1 MIKTKGNFFKI
12 PPSLLVWDFARNPPA
27 TRPAGCTMHKE
38 IKMNNKKIASVIAV
52 LLAVLMVVSL
62 VFSVIPMAAY
72 ADELEDLQAQKNSLS
87 SQVKECQERLE
98 LLKEQQAN
106 VLEQKA
112 ALDEQNKLAN
122 EQLALVAEEIEEY
135 TRLIEEKAEEVEE
148 AKNREE
154 KQLARYQA
162 RVRAMEESG
171 GFNILSLIV
180 NSENFSE
187 LLTAMDDMG
196 EIMES
201 DRALQESY
209 IAAREETEAIKA
221 DYEAER
227 AEYEAAQEELEEE
240 RAEIGRQIQANTEE
254 LETLQEEIEK
264 AIQEYE
270 AAEAAEAA
278 AAATIAN
285 MIAEYQRQKQ
295 EQANNAANLADQMN
309 QANQD
314 AINNGEEP
322 PYSEEEIQDA
332 INNSGS
338 NLGGGSVSGSLTWPV
353 PCSTRVTSRFGT
365 RTDPFTGKTA
375 THNGIDIDGFNNDGN
390 IIVAAAD
397 GTVITASY
405 DSAYGNYVVID
416 HGDMTTLYAH
426 MSGMAVSA
434 GDYVSGGQT
443 IGYLGDTG
451 RATGTHCHFEVFV
464 GGSRV
469 DPASYYSGLS
479 YYNC

>member
-1 MIKTKGNFFKI
+1 
-12 PPSLLVWDFARNPPA
+12 
-27 TRPAGCTMHKE
+27 
-38 IKMNNKKIASVIAV
+38 MNNKKIASAIAV
-52 LLAVLMVVSL
+52 LLALLMVLSL
-62 VFSVIPMAAY
+62 VFSVIPVSAY
-72 ADELEDLQAQKNSLS
+72 ADELDDLQAQKNDLS
-87 SQVKECQERLE
+87 NQVKECQERLT
-98 LLKEQQAN
+98 LLKERQSN

-122 EQLALVAEEIEEY
+122 EQLELVAKEIDAY
-135 TRLIEEKAEEVEE
+135 TKLIEEKAEEVE
-148 AKNREE
+148 AARTKEE
-154 KQLARYQA
+154 RQLALYQA

-171 GFNILSLIV
+171 GFNILAVIV
-180 NSENFSE
+180 NSQNFSQ
-187 LLTAMDDMG
+187 LLTAIDDMS
-196 EIMES
+196 EIMAS
-201 DRALQESY
+201 DRELQEEY
-209 IAAREETEAIKA
+209 VAAREETAAIK
-221 DYEAER
+221 
-227 AEYEAAQEELEEE
+227 AEYEAEKAEYEEAQTQLEEE

-254 LETLQEEIEK
+254 LESLQDEIDK

-285 MIAEYQRQKQ
+285 MIAEYQRKKA
-295 EQANNAANLADQMN
+295 EEAAANQSAIIDQMN
-309 QANQD
+309 QANQE
-314 AINNGEEP
+314 AIANGQEP
-322 PYSEEEIQDA
+322 PYTEEDIQNA
-332 INNSGS
+332 TNSGS
-338 NLGGGSVSGSLTWPV
+338 STGGASSTGGLTWPV

-365 RTDPFTGKTA
+365 RSDPFTGQTA

-405 DSAYGNYVVID
+405 DGAYGNYVVID
-416 HGDMTTLYAH
+416 HGDITTLYAH

-434 GDYVSGGQT
+434 GDYVSAGQT
-443 IGYLGDTG
+443 IGYLGATG

-469 DPASYYSGLS
+469 DPASYFSGLT

>member
-1 MIKTKGNFFKI
+1 
-12 PPSLLVWDFARNPPA
+12 
-27 TRPAGCTMHKE
+27 
-38 IKMNNKKIASVIAV
+38 MNNKKIASSIAV
-52 LLAVLMVVSL
+52 LLALLMVLSL
-62 VFSVIPMAAY
+62 VFSVIPVSAY
-72 ADELEDLQAQKNSLS
+72 ADELDDLQAQKNDLS
-87 SQVKECQERLE
+87 NQVKECQERLT
-98 LLKEQQAN
+98 LLKERQSN

-122 EQLALVAEEIEEY
+122 EQLELVAKEIDAY
-135 TRLIEEKAEEVEE
+135 TKLIEEKAEEVE
-148 AKNREE
+148 AARTKEE
-154 KQLARYQA
+154 RQLALYQA

-171 GFNILSLIV
+171 GFNILAVIV
-180 NSENFSE
+180 NSQNFSQ
-187 LLTAMDDMG
+187 LLTAIDDMS
-196 EIMES
+196 EIMAS
-201 DRALQESY
+201 DRELQEEY
-209 IAAREETEAIKA
+209 VAAREETEAIKA
-221 DYEAER
+221 EYEAEK
-227 AEYEAAQEELEEE
+227 AEYEEAQTQLEEE

-254 LETLQEEIEK
+254 LESLQDEIDK

-285 MIAEYQRQKQ
+285 MIAEYQRKKA
-295 EQANNAANLADQMN
+295 EEAAANQSAIIDQMN
-309 QANQD
+309 QANEE
-314 AINNGEEP
+314 AIANGQEP
-322 PYSEEEIQDA
+322 PYTEEDIQNA
-332 INNSGS
+332 TNSGS
-338 NLGGGSVSGSLTWPV
+338 STGGASSTGGLTWPV

-365 RTDPFTGKTA
+365 RSDPFTGQTA

-405 DSAYGNYVVID
+405 DGAYGNYVVID
-416 HGDMTTLYAH
+416 HGDITTLYAH

-434 GDYVSGGQT
+434 GDYVTAGQT

-469 DPASYYSGLS
+469 DPASYFSGLT

>member
-1 MIKTKGNFFKI
+1 
-12 PPSLLVWDFARNPPA
+12 
-27 TRPAGCTMHKE
+27 
-38 IKMNNKKIASVIAV
+38 MNNKKIASAIAV
-52 LLAVLMVVSL
+52 LLALLMVLSL
-62 VFSVIPMAAY
+62 VFSVIPVSAY
-72 ADELEDLQAQKNSLS
+72 ADELDDLQAQKNDLS
-87 SQVKECQERLE
+87 NQVKECQERLT
-98 LLKEQQAN
+98 LLKERQSN

-122 EQLALVAEEIEEY
+122 EQLELVAKEIDAY
-135 TRLIEEKAEEVEE
+135 TKLIEEKAEEVE
-148 AKNREE
+148 AARTKEE
-154 KQLARYQA
+154 RQLALYQA

-171 GFNILSLIV
+171 GFNILAVIV
-180 NSENFSE
+180 NSQNFSQ
-187 LLTAMDDMG
+187 LLTAIDDMS
-196 EIMES
+196 EIMAS
-201 DRALQESY
+201 DRELQEEY
-209 IAAREETEAIKA
+209 VAAREETEAIKA
-221 DYEAER
+221 EYEAEK
-227 AEYEAAQEELEEE
+227 AEYEEAQTQLEEE

-254 LETLQEEIEK
+254 LESLQDEIDK

-285 MIAEYQRQKQ
+285 MIAEYQRKKA
-295 EQANNAANLADQMN
+295 EEAAANQSAIVDQMN
-309 QANQD
+309 QANQE
-314 AINNGEEP
+314 AIANGQEP
-322 PYSEEEIQDA
+322 PYTEEDIQNA
-332 INNSGS
+332 TNSGS
-338 NLGGGSVSGSLTWPV
+338 STGGASSTGGLTWPV

-365 RTDPFTGKTA
+365 RTDPFTGQTA

-405 DSAYGNYVVID
+405 DGAYGNYVVID
-416 HGDMTTLYAH
+416 HGDITTLYAH

-434 GDYVSGGQT
+434 GDYVSAGQT
-443 IGYLGDTG
+443 IGYLGATG

-469 DPASYYSGLS
+469 DPASYFSGLT

>member
-1 MIKTKGNFFKI
+1 
-12 PPSLLVWDFARNPPA
+12 
-27 TRPAGCTMHKE
+27 
-38 IKMNNKKIASVIAV
+38 MNNKKIASAIAV
-52 LLAVLMVVSL
+52 LLALLMVLSL
-62 VFSVIPMAAY
+62 VFSVIPVSAY
-72 ADELEDLQAQKNSLS
+72 ADELDDLQAQKNDLS
-87 SQVKECQERLE
+87 NQVKECQERLT
-98 LLKEQQAN
+98 LLKERQSN

-122 EQLALVAEEIEEY
+122 EQLELVAKEIDAY
-135 TRLIEEKAEEVEE
+135 TKLIEEKAEEVE
-148 AKNREE
+148 AARTKEE
-154 KQLARYQA
+154 RQLALYQA

-171 GFNILSLIV
+171 GFNILAVIV
-180 NSENFSE
+180 NSQNFSQ
-187 LLTAMDDMG
+187 LLTAIDDMS
-196 EIMES
+196 EIMAS
-201 DRALQESY
+201 DRELQEEY
-209 IAAREETEAIKA
+209 VAAREETEAIKA
-221 DYEAER
+221 EYEAEK
-227 AEYEAAQEELEEE
+227 AEYEEAQTQLEEE

-254 LETLQEEIEK
+254 LESLQDEIDK
-264 AIQEYE
+264 AIREYE

-285 MIAEYQRQKQ
+285 MIAEYQRKKA
-295 EQANNAANLADQMN
+295 EEAAANQSAIVDQMN
-309 QANQD
+309 QANQE
-314 AINNGEEP
+314 AIANGQEP
-322 PYSEEEIQDA
+322 PYTEEDIQNA
-332 INNSGS
+332 TNSGS
-338 NLGGGSVSGSLTWPV
+338 STGGASSTGGLTWPV

-365 RTDPFTGKTA
+365 RSDPFTGQTA

-405 DSAYGNYVVID
+405 DGAYGNYVVID
-416 HGDMTTLYAH
+416 HGDITTLYAH

-434 GDYVSGGQT
+434 GDYVTAGQT

-469 DPASYYSGLS
+469 DPASYFSGLT

>member
-1 MIKTKGNFFKI
+1 
-12 PPSLLVWDFARNPPA
+12 
-27 TRPAGCTMHKE
+27 
-38 IKMNNKKIASVIAV
+38 MNNKKIASAIAV
-52 LLAVLMVVSL
+52 LLALLMVLSL
-62 VFSVIPMAAY
+62 VFSVIPVSAY
-72 ADELEDLQAQKNSLS
+72 ADELDDLQAQKNDLS
-87 SQVKECQERLE
+87 NQVKECQERLT
-98 LLKEQQAN
+98 LLKERQSN

-122 EQLALVAEEIEEY
+122 EQLELVAKEIDAY
-135 TRLIEEKAEEVEE
+135 TKLIEEKAEEVE
-148 AKNREE
+148 AARTKEE
-154 KQLARYQA
+154 RQLALYQA

-171 GFNILSLIV
+171 GFNILAVIV
-180 NSENFSE
+180 NSQNFSQ
-187 LLTAMDDMG
+187 LLTAIDDMS
-196 EIMES
+196 EIMAS
-201 DRALQESY
+201 DRELQEGY
-209 IAAREETEAIKA
+209 VAAREETEAIKA
-221 DYEAER
+221 EYEAEK
-227 AEYEAAQEELEEE
+227 AEYEEAQTQLEEE

-254 LETLQEEIEK
+254 LESLQDEIDK

-285 MIAEYQRQKQ
+285 MIAEYQRKKA
-295 EQANNAANLADQMN
+295 EEAAANQSAIVDQMN
-309 QANQD
+309 QANQE
-314 AINNGEEP
+314 AIANGQEP
-322 PYSEEEIQDA
+322 PYTEEDIQNA
-332 INNSGS
+332 TNSGS
-338 NLGGGSVSGSLTWPV
+338 STGGASSTGGLTWPV

-365 RTDPFTGKTA
+365 RSDPFTGQTA

-405 DSAYGNYVVID
+405 DGAYGNYVVID
-416 HGDMTTLYAH
+416 HGDITTLYAH

-434 GDYVSGGQT
+434 GDYVSAGQT
-443 IGYLGDTG
+443 IGYLGATG

-469 DPASYYSGLS
+469 DPASYFSGLT

>member
-1 MIKTKGNFFKI
+1 
-12 PPSLLVWDFARNPPA
+12 
-27 TRPAGCTMHKE
+27 
-38 IKMNNKKIASVIAV
+38 MNNKKIASAIAV
-52 LLAVLMVVSL
+52 LLALLMVLSL
-62 VFSVIPMAAY
+62 VFSVIPVSAY
-72 ADELEDLQAQKNSLS
+72 ADELDDLQAQKNDLS
-87 SQVKECQERLE
+87 SQVKECQERLT
-98 LLKEQQAN
+98 LLKERQSN

-122 EQLALVAEEIEEY
+122 EQLELVAKEIDAY
-135 TRLIEEKAEEVEE
+135 TKLIEEKAEEVE
-148 AKNREE
+148 AARTKEE
-154 KQLARYQA
+154 RQLALYQA

-171 GFNILSLIV
+171 GFNILAVIV
-180 NSENFSE
+180 NSQNFSQ
-187 LLTAMDDMG
+187 LLTAIDDMS
-196 EIMES
+196 EIMAS
-201 DRALQESY
+201 DRELQEEY
-209 IAAREETEAIKA
+209 VAAREETEAIKA
-221 DYEAER
+221 EYEAEK
-227 AEYEAAQEELEEE
+227 AEYEEAQTQLEEE

-254 LETLQEEIEK
+254 LESLQDEIDK

-285 MIAEYQRQKQ
+285 MIAEYQRKKA
-295 EQANNAANLADQMN
+295 EEAAANQSAIVDQMN
-309 QANQD
+309 QANQE
-314 AINNGEEP
+314 AIANGEEP
-322 PYSEEEIQDA
+322 PYTEEEIQNA
-332 INNSGS
+332 TNSSGS
-338 NLGGGSVSGSLTWPV
+338 QLGGGSASSTGGLTWPV

-405 DSAYGNYVVID
+405 DGAYGNYVVID
-416 HGDMTTLYAH
+416 HGDITTLYAH

-434 GDYVSGGQT
+434 GDYVTAGQT
-443 IGYLGDTG
+443 IGYLGATG

-469 DPASYYSGLS
+469 DPASYFSGLT

>member
-1 MIKTKGNFFKI
+1 
-12 PPSLLVWDFARNPPA
+12 
-27 TRPAGCTMHKE
+27 
-38 IKMNNKKIASVIAV
+38 MNNKKIASVIAV
-52 LLAVLMVVSL
+52 LLALLMALSL
-62 VFSVIPMAAY
+62 VFSVIPVSAY
-72 ADELEDLQAQKNSLS
+72 ADELDDLQAQKNDLS
-87 SQVKECQERLE
+87 NQVKECQERLT

-112 ALDEQNKLAN
+112 ALDEQNRLAN
-122 EQLALVAEEIEEY
+122 EQLELVAEEIDAY
-135 TRLIEEKAEEVEE
+135 TKLIEEKAEEVE
-148 AKNREE
+148 AARTKEE
-154 KQLARYQA
+154 RQLALYQA

-171 GFNILSLIV
+171 GFNILSVIV
-180 NSENFSE
+180 NSENFSQM
-187 LLTAMDDMG
+187 LTAIDDMS
-196 EIMES
+196 EIMAS
-201 DRALQESY
+201 DRELQEQY
-209 IAAREETEAIKA
+209 VEAREETEAIKA
-221 DYEAER
+221 EYEAEK
-227 AEYEAAQEELEEE
+227 AEYEAAQDKLEEE
-240 RAEIGRQIQANTEE
+240 RAEIGRQIQANTKE
-254 LETLQEEIEK
+254 LEDLQGEIEK

-285 MIAEYQRQKQ
+285 MIAEYQRKKA
-295 EQANNAANLADQMN
+295 EEAAANQSAILDQMN
-309 QANQD
+309 QANQE
-314 AINNGEEP
+314 AIANGEEP
-322 PYSEEEIQDA
+322 PYSEEDIQNA
-332 INNSGS
+332 TNSGS
-338 NLGGGSVSGSLTWPV
+338 QSGGATSTGGLTWPV

-365 RTDPFTGKTA
+365 RSDPFTGQTA

-390 IIVAAAD
+390 IIVSAAD

-434 GDYVSGGQT
+434 GDYVSAGQT
-443 IGYLGDTG
+443 IGYLGATG

-469 DPASYYSGLS
+469 DPASYFSGLT

>member
-1 MIKTKGNFFKI
+1 
-12 PPSLLVWDFARNPPA
+12 
-27 TRPAGCTMHKE
+27 
-38 IKMNNKKIASVIAV
+38 MNNKKIASSIAV
-52 LLAVLMVVSL
+52 LLALLMVLSL
-62 VFSVIPMAAY
+62 VFSVIPVSAY
-72 ADELEDLQAQKNSLS
+72 ADELDDLQAQKNDLS
-87 SQVKECQERLE
+87 NQVKECQERLT
-98 LLKEQQAN
+98 LLKERQSN

-122 EQLALVAEEIEEY
+122 EQLELVAKEIDAY
-135 TRLIEEKAEEVEE
+135 TKLIEEKAEEVE
-148 AKNREE
+148 AARTKEE
-154 KQLARYQA
+154 RQLALYQA

-171 GFNILSLIV
+171 GFNILAVIV
-180 NSENFSE
+180 NSQNFSQ
-187 LLTAMDDMG
+187 LLTAIDDMS
-196 EIMES
+196 EIMAS
-201 DRALQESY
+201 DRELQEEY
-209 IAAREETEAIKA
+209 VAAREETEAIKA
-221 DYEAER
+221 EYEAEK
-227 AEYEAAQEELEEE
+227 AEYEEAQTQLEEE

-254 LETLQEEIEK
+254 LESLQDEIDK

-285 MIAEYQRQKQ
+285 MIAEYQRKKA
-295 EQANNAANLADQMN
+295 EEAAANQSAIIDQMN
-309 QANQD
+309 QANQE
-314 AINNGEEP
+314 AIANGQEP
-322 PYSEEEIQDA
+322 PYTEEDIQNA
-332 INNSGS
+332 TNSGS
-338 NLGGGSVSGSLTWPV
+338 STGGASSTGGLTWPV

-365 RTDPFTGKTA
+365 RSDPFTGQTA

-405 DSAYGNYVVID
+405 DGAYGNYVVID
-416 HGDMTTLYAH
+416 HGDITTLYAH

-434 GDYVSGGQT
+434 GDYVSAGQT
-443 IGYLGDTG
+443 IGYLGATG

-469 DPASYYSGLS
+469 DPASYFSGLT

>member
-1 MIKTKGNFFKI
+1 
-12 PPSLLVWDFARNPPA
+12 
-27 TRPAGCTMHKE
+27 
-38 IKMNNKKIASVIAV
+38 MNNKKIASAIAV
-52 LLAVLMVVSL
+52 LLALLMVLSL
-62 VFSVIPMAAY
+62 VFSVIPVSAY
-72 ADELEDLQAQKNSLS
+72 ADELDDLQAQKNDLS
-87 SQVKECQERLE
+87 NQVKECQERLT
-98 LLKEQQAN
+98 LLKERQSN

-122 EQLALVAEEIEEY
+122 EQLELVAKEIDAY
-135 TRLIEEKAEEVEE
+135 TKLIEEKAEEVE
-148 AKNREE
+148 AARTKEE
-154 KQLARYQA
+154 RQLALYQA

-171 GFNILSLIV
+171 GFNILAVIV
-180 NSENFSE
+180 NSQNFSQ
-187 LLTAMDDMG
+187 LLTAIDDMS
-196 EIMES
+196 EIMAS
-201 DRALQESY
+201 DRELQEEY
-209 IAAREETEAIKA
+209 VAAREETEAIKA
-221 DYEAER
+221 EYEAEK
-227 AEYEAAQEELEEE
+227 AEYEEAQTQLEEE

-254 LETLQEEIEK
+254 LESLQDEIDK

-285 MIAEYQRQKQ
+285 MIAEYQRKKA
-295 EQANNAANLADQMN
+295 EEAAANQSAIIDQMN
-309 QANQD
+309 QANEE
-314 AINNGEEP
+314 AIANGQEP
-322 PYSEEEIQDA
+322 PYTEEDIQNA
-332 INNSGS
+332 TNSGS
-338 NLGGGSVSGSLTWPV
+338 STGGASSTGGLTWPV

-365 RTDPFTGKTA
+365 RSDPFTGQTA

-405 DSAYGNYVVID
+405 DGAYGNYVVID
-416 HGDMTTLYAH
+416 HGDITTLYAH

-434 GDYVSGGQT
+434 GDYVTAGQT

-469 DPASYYSGLS
+469 DPASYFSGLT

>member
-1 MIKTKGNFFKI
+1 
-12 PPSLLVWDFARNPPA
+12 
-27 TRPAGCTMHKE
+27 
-38 IKMNNKKIASVIAV
+38 MNNKKIASAIAV
-52 LLAVLMVVSL
+52 LLAALMVLSL
-62 VFSVIPMAAY
+62 VFSVIQVPAY
-72 ADELEDLQAQKNSLS
+72 ADELDELQSQKNSLS
-87 SQVKECQERLE
+87 NQVKECQERLT

-122 EQLALVAEEIEEY
+122 EQLELVAEEIDAY
-135 TRLIEEKAEEVEE
+135 TKLIEEKAEEVE
-148 AKNREE
+148 AARTKEE
-154 KQLARYQA
+154 RQLALYQA

-171 GFNILSLIV
+171 GFNILSVIV
-180 NSENFSE
+180 NSQNFSQ
-187 LLTAMDDMG
+187 LLTAIDDMS
-196 EIMES
+196 EIMAS
-201 DRALQESY
+201 DRELQQQYVE
-209 IAAREETEAIKA
+209 AREETEEIK
-221 DYEAER
+221 
-227 AEYEAAQEELEEE
+227 AEYEAEKAEYEEAQAKLEEE
-240 RAEIGRQIQANTEE
+240 RAEIGRQIQANTKE
-254 LETLQEEIEK
+254 LEDLQEEIEK

-285 MIAEYQRQKQ
+285 MIAEYQRKKA
-295 EQANNAANLADQMN
+295 EEAAANQSAIVDQMN
-309 QANQD
+309 QANQE
-314 AINNGEEP
+314 AIANGEEP
-322 PYSEEEIQDA
+322 PYTEEEIQNA
-332 INNSGS
+332 TNSGS
-338 NLGGGSVSGSLTWPV
+338 QLGGGTASSTGGLTWPV

-365 RTDPFTGKTA
+365 RSDPFTGQTA

-405 DSAYGNYVVID
+405 DGAYGNYVVID
-416 HGDMTTLYAH
+416 HGDITTLYAH

-434 GDYVSGGQT
+434 GDYVTAGQT

-469 DPASYYSGLS
+469 DPASYFSGLT

>member
-1 MIKTKGNFFKI
+1 
-12 PPSLLVWDFARNPPA
+12 
-27 TRPAGCTMHKE
+27 
-38 IKMNNKKIASVIAV
+38 MNNKKIASAIAV
-52 LLAVLMVVSL
+52 LLALLMVLSL
-62 VFSVIPMAAY
+62 VFSVIPVSAY
-72 ADELEDLQAQKNSLS
+72 ADELDDLQAQKNDLS
-87 SQVKECQERLE
+87 SQVKECQERLT
-98 LLKEQQAN
+98 LLKERQSN

-122 EQLALVAEEIEEY
+122 EQLELVAKEIDAY
-135 TRLIEEKAEEVEE
+135 TKLIEEKAEEVE
-148 AKNREE
+148 AARTKEE
-154 KQLARYQA
+154 RQLALYQA

-171 GFNILSLIV
+171 GFNILAVIV
-180 NSENFSE
+180 NSQNFSQ
-187 LLTAMDDMG
+187 LLTAIDDMS
-196 EIMES
+196 EIMAS
-201 DRALQESY
+201 DRELQEEY
-209 IAAREETEAIKA
+209 VAAREETEAIKA
-221 DYEAER
+221 EYEAEK
-227 AEYEAAQEELEEE
+227 AEYEEAQTQLEEE

-254 LETLQEEIEK
+254 LESLQDEIDK

-285 MIAEYQRQKQ
+285 MIAEYQRKKA
-295 EQANNAANLADQMN
+295 EEAAANQSAIVDQMN
-309 QANQD
+309 QANQE
-314 AINNGEEP
+314 AIANGEEP
-322 PYSEEEIQDA
+322 PYTEEEIQNA
-332 INNSGS
+332 TNSSGS
-338 NLGGGSVSGSLTWPV
+338 QLGGGSASSTGGLTWPV

-365 RTDPFTGKTA
+365 RTDPFTGQTA

-405 DSAYGNYVVID
+405 DGAYGNYVVID
-416 HGDMTTLYAH
+416 HGDITTLYAH

-434 GDYVSGGQT
+434 GDYVSAGQT
-443 IGYLGDTG
+443 IGYLGATG

-469 DPASYYSGLS
+469 DPASYFSGLT

>member
-1 MIKTKGNFFKI
+1 
-12 PPSLLVWDFARNPPA
+12 
-27 TRPAGCTMHKE
+27 
-38 IKMNNKKIASVIAV
+38 MNNKKIASVIAV
-52 LLAVLMVVSL
+52 LLALLMALSL
-62 VFSVIPMAAY
+62 VFSVIPVSAY
-72 ADELEDLQAQKNSLS
+72 ADDLDDLQAQKNDLS
-87 SQVKECQERLE
+87 NQVKECQERLT

-112 ALDEQNKLAN
+112 ALDEQNRLAN
-122 EQLALVAEEIEEY
+122 EQLELVAEEIDAY
-135 TRLIEEKAEEVEE
+135 TKLIEEKAEEVE
-148 AKNREE
+148 AARTKEE
-154 KQLARYQA
+154 RQLALYQA

-171 GFNILSLIV
+171 GFNILSVIV
-180 NSENFSE
+180 NSQNFSQ
-187 LLTAMDDMG
+187 LLTAIDDMS
-196 EIMES
+196 EIMAS
-201 DRALQESY
+201 DRELQEQY
-209 IAAREETEAIKA
+209 VEAREETEAIKA
-221 DYEAER
+221 EYEAEK
-227 AEYEAAQEELEEE
+227 AEYEAAQDKLEEE
-240 RAEIGRQIQANTEE
+240 RAEIGRQIQANTKE
-254 LETLQEEIEK
+254 LEDLQGEIEK

-285 MIAEYQRQKQ
+285 MIAEYQRKKA
-295 EQANNAANLADQMN
+295 EEAAANQSAILDQMN
-309 QANQD
+309 QANQE
-314 AINNGEEP
+314 AIANGQEP
-322 PYSEEEIQDA
+322 PYTEEEIQNA
-332 INNSGS
+332 TNSGS
-338 NLGGGSVSGSLTWPV
+338 QLGGGTASSTGGLTWPV

-365 RTDPFTGKTA
+365 RSDPFTGQTA

-390 IIVAAAD
+390 IIVSAAD

-434 GDYVSGGQT
+434 GDYVSAGQT
-443 IGYLGDTG
+443 IGYLGATG

-469 DPASYYSGLS
+469 DPASYFSGLT

>member
-1 MIKTKGNFFKI
+1 
-12 PPSLLVWDFARNPPA
+12 
-27 TRPAGCTMHKE
+27 
-38 IKMNNKKIASVIAV
+38 MNNKKIASAIAV
-52 LLAVLMVVSL
+52 LLAALMVLSL
-62 VFSVIPMAAY
+62 VFSVIQVPAY
-72 ADELEDLQAQKNSLS
+72 ADELDELQSQKNSLS
-87 SQVKECQERLE
+87 NQVKECQERLT

-122 EQLALVAEEIEEY
+122 EQLELVAEEIDAY
-135 TRLIEEKAEEVEE
+135 TKLIEEKAEEVE
-148 AKNREE
+148 AARTKEE
-154 KQLARYQA
+154 RQLALYQA

-171 GFNILSLIV
+171 GFNILSVIV
-180 NSENFSE
+180 NSQNFSQ
-187 LLTAMDDMG
+187 LLTAIDDMS
-196 EIMES
+196 EIMAS
-201 DRALQESY
+201 DRELQQQYVE
-209 IAAREETEAIKA
+209 AREETEEIK
-221 DYEAER
+221 
-227 AEYEAAQEELEEE
+227 AEYEAEKAEYEEAQAKLEEE
-240 RAEIGRQIQANTEE
+240 RAEIGRQIQANTKE
-254 LETLQEEIEK
+254 LEDLQEEIEK

-285 MIAEYQRQKQ
+285 MIAEYQRKKA
-295 EQANNAANLADQMN
+295 EETAANQSAIVDQMN
-309 QANQD
+309 QANQE
-314 AINNGEEP
+314 AIANGEEP
-322 PYSEEEIQDA
+322 PYTEEEIQNA
-332 INNSGS
+332 TNSGS
-338 NLGGGSVSGSLTWPV
+338 QLGGGTASSTGGLTWPV

-365 RTDPFTGKTA
+365 RSDPFTGQTA

-405 DSAYGNYVVID
+405 DGAYGNYVVID
-416 HGDMTTLYAH
+416 HGDITTLYAH

-434 GDYVSGGQT
+434 GDYVTAGQT
-443 IGYLGDTG
+443 IGYLGATG

-469 DPASYYSGLS
+469 DPASYFSGLT

>member
-1 MIKTKGNFFKI
+1 
-12 PPSLLVWDFARNPPA
+12 
-27 TRPAGCTMHKE
+27 
-38 IKMNNKKIASVIAV
+38 MNNKKIASAIAV
-52 LLAVLMVVSL
+52 LLAALMVLSL
-62 VFSVIPMAAY
+62 VFSVIQVPAY
-72 ADELEDLQAQKNSLS
+72 ADELDELQSQKNSLS
-87 SQVKECQERLE
+87 NQVKECQERLT

-122 EQLALVAEEIEEY
+122 EQLELVAEEIDAY
-135 TRLIEEKAEEVEE
+135 TKLIEEKAEEVE
-148 AKNREE
+148 AARTKEE
-154 KQLARYQA
+154 RQLALYQA

-171 GFNILSLIV
+171 GFNILSVIV
-180 NSENFSE
+180 NSQNFSQ
-187 LLTAMDDMG
+187 LLTAIDDMS
-196 EIMES
+196 EIMAS
-201 DRALQESY
+201 DRELQQQYVE
-209 IAAREETEAIKA
+209 AREETEEIK
-221 DYEAER
+221 
-227 AEYEAAQEELEEE
+227 AEYEAEKAEYEEAQAKLEEE
-240 RAEIGRQIQANTEE
+240 RAEIGRQIQANTKE
-254 LETLQEEIEK
+254 LEDLQEEIEK

-285 MIAEYQRQKQ
+285 MIAEYQRKKA
-295 EQANNAANLADQMN
+295 EEAAANQSAIVDQMN
-309 QANQD
+309 QANQE
-314 AINNGEEP
+314 AIANGEEP
-322 PYSEEEIQDA
+322 PYTEEEIQNA
-332 INNSGS
+332 TNSGS
-338 NLGGGSVSGSLTWPV
+338 QLGGGTASSTGGLTWPV

-365 RTDPFTGKTA
+365 RSDPFTGQTA

-405 DSAYGNYVVID
+405 DGAYGNYVVID
-416 HGDMTTLYAH
+416 HGDITTLYAH

-434 GDYVSGGQT
+434 GDYVTAGQT
-443 IGYLGDTG
+443 IGYLGATG

-469 DPASYYSGLS
+469 DPASYFSGLT

>member
-1 MIKTKGNFFKI
+1 
-12 PPSLLVWDFARNPPA
+12 
-27 TRPAGCTMHKE
+27 
-38 IKMNNKKIASVIAV
+38 MNNKKIASAIAV
-52 LLAVLMVVSL
+52 LLAALMVISL
-62 VFSVIPMAAY
+62 VFSVIQVPAY
-72 ADELEDLQAQKNSLS
+72 ADELDELQSQKNSLS
-87 SQVKECQERLE
+87 NQVKECQERLT

-122 EQLALVAEEIEEY
+122 EQLELVAEEIDTY
-135 TRLIEEKAEEVEE
+135 TKLIEEKAEEVE
-148 AKNREE
+148 AARTKEE
-154 KQLARYQA
+154 RQLALYQA

-171 GFNILSLIV
+171 GFNILSVIV
-180 NSENFSE
+180 NSQNFSQ
-187 LLTAMDDMG
+187 LLTAIDDMS
-196 EIMES
+196 EIMAS
-201 DRALQESY
+201 DRELQQQYVE
-209 IAAREETEAIKA
+209 AREETEEIK
-221 DYEAER
+221 
-227 AEYEAAQEELEEE
+227 AEYEAEKAEYEEAQAKLEEE
-240 RAEIGRQIQANTEE
+240 RAEIGRQIQANTKE
-254 LETLQEEIEK
+254 LEDLQEEIEK

-285 MIAEYQRQKQ
+285 MIAEYQRKKA
-295 EQANNAANLADQMN
+295 EEAAANQSAIVDQMN
-309 QANQD
+309 QANQE
-314 AINNGEEP
+314 AIANGEEP
-322 PYSEEEIQDA
+322 PYTEEEIQNA
-332 INNSGS
+332 TNSGS
-338 NLGGGSVSGSLTWPV
+338 QLGGGTASSTGGLTWPV

-365 RTDPFTGKTA
+365 RSDPFTGKTA

-405 DSAYGNYVVID
+405 DGAYGNYVVID
-416 HGDMTTLYAH
+416 HGDITTLYAH

-434 GDYVSGGQT
+434 GDYVTAGQT
-443 IGYLGDTG
+443 IGYLGATG

-469 DPASYYSGLS
+469 DPASYFSGLT

>member
-1 MIKTKGNFFKI
+1 
-12 PPSLLVWDFARNPPA
+12 
-27 TRPAGCTMHKE
+27 
-38 IKMNNKKIASVIAV
+38 MNNKKIASTIAV
-52 LLAVLMVVSL
+52 LLALLMVLSL
-62 VFSVIPMAAY
+62 VFSVIPVSAY
-72 ADELEDLQAQKNSLS
+72 ADELDDLQAQKNDLS
-87 SQVKECQERLE
+87 NQVKECQERLT
-98 LLKEQQAN
+98 LLKERQSN

-122 EQLALVAEEIEEY
+122 EQLELVAKEIDAY
-135 TRLIEEKAEEVEE
+135 TKLIEEKAEEVE
-148 AKNREE
+148 AARTKEE
-154 KQLARYQA
+154 RQLALYQA

-171 GFNILSLIV
+171 GFNILAVIV
-180 NSENFSE
+180 NSQNFSQ
-187 LLTAMDDMG
+187 LLTAIDDMS
-196 EIMES
+196 EIMAS
-201 DRALQESY
+201 DRELQEEY
-209 IAAREETEAIKA
+209 VAAREETEAIKA
-221 DYEAER
+221 EYEAEK
-227 AEYEAAQEELEEE
+227 AEYEEAQTQLEEE

-254 LETLQEEIEK
+254 LESLQDEIDK

-285 MIAEYQRQKQ
+285 MIAEYQRKKA
-295 EQANNAANLADQMN
+295 EEAAANQSAIIDQMN
-309 QANQD
+309 QANEE
-314 AINNGEEP
+314 AIANGQEP
-322 PYSEEEIQDA
+322 PYTEEDIQNA
-332 INNSGS
+332 TNSGS
-338 NLGGGSVSGSLTWPV
+338 STGGASSTGGLTWPV

-365 RTDPFTGKTA
+365 RSDPFTGQTA

-405 DSAYGNYVVID
+405 DGAYGNYVVID
-416 HGDMTTLYAH
+416 HGDITTLYAH

-434 GDYVSGGQT
+434 GDYVSAGQT
-443 IGYLGDTG
+443 IGYLGATG

-469 DPASYYSGLS
+469 DPASYFSGLT

>member
-1 MIKTKGNFFKI
+1 
-12 PPSLLVWDFARNPPA
+12 
-27 TRPAGCTMHKE
+27 
-38 IKMNNKKIASVIAV
+38 MNNKKIASAIAV
-52 LLAVLMVVSL
+52 LLALLMVLSL
-62 VFSVIPMAAY
+62 VFSVIPVSAY
-72 ADELEDLQAQKNSLS
+72 ADELDDLQAQKNDLS
-87 SQVKECQERLE
+87 SQVKECQERLT
-98 LLKEQQAN
+98 LLKERQSN

-122 EQLALVAEEIEEY
+122 EQLELVAKEIDAY
-135 TRLIEEKAEEVEE
+135 TKLIEEKAEEVE
-148 AKNREE
+148 AARTKEE
-154 KQLARYQA
+154 RQLALYQA

-171 GFNILSLIV
+171 GFNILAVIV
-180 NSENFSE
+180 NSQNFSQ
-187 LLTAMDDMG
+187 LLTAIDDMS
-196 EIMES
+196 EIMAS
-201 DRALQESY
+201 DRELQEQY
-209 IAAREETEAIKA
+209 VAAREETEAIKA
-221 DYEAER
+221 EYEAEK
-227 AEYEAAQEELEEE
+227 AEYEEAQTQLEEE

-254 LETLQEEIEK
+254 LESLQDEIDK
-264 AIQEYE
+264 AIKEYE

-285 MIAEYQRQKQ
+285 MIAEYQRKKA
-295 EQANNAANLADQMN
+295 EEAAANQSAIIDQMN
-309 QANQD
+309 QANEE
-314 AINNGEEP
+314 AIANGQEP
-322 PYSEEEIQDA
+322 PYTEEDIQNA
-332 INNSGS
+332 TNSGS
-338 NLGGGSVSGSLTWPV
+338 STGGASSTGGLTWPV

-365 RTDPFTGKTA
+365 RSDPFTGQTA

-405 DSAYGNYVVID
+405 DGAYGNYVVID
-416 HGDMTTLYAH
+416 HGDITTLYAH

-434 GDYVSGGQT
+434 GDYVTAGQT

-469 DPASYYSGLS
+469 DPASYFSGLT

>member
-1 MIKTKGNFFKI
+1 
-12 PPSLLVWDFARNPPA
+12 
-27 TRPAGCTMHKE
+27 
-38 IKMNNKKIASVIAV
+38 MNNKKIASAIAV
-52 LLAVLMVVSL
+52 LLAALMVLSL
-62 VFSVIPMAAY
+62 VFSVIQVPAY
-72 ADELEDLQAQKNSLS
+72 ADELDELQSQKNSLS
-87 SQVKECQERLE
+87 NQVKECQERLT

-122 EQLALVAEEIEEY
+122 EQLELVAEEIDAY
-135 TRLIEEKAEEVEE
+135 TKLIEEKAEEVE
-148 AKNREE
+148 AARTKEE
-154 KQLARYQA
+154 RQLALYQA

-171 GFNILSLIV
+171 GFNILSVIV
-180 NSENFSE
+180 NSQNFSQ
-187 LLTAMDDMG
+187 LLTAIDDMS
-196 EIMES
+196 EIMAS
-201 DRALQESY
+201 DRELQQQYVE
-209 IAAREETEAIKA
+209 AREETEEIK
-221 DYEAER
+221 
-227 AEYEAAQEELEEE
+227 AEYEAEKAEYEEAQAKLEEE
-240 RAEIGRQIQANTEE
+240 RAEIGRQIQANTKE
-254 LETLQEEIEK
+254 LEDLQEEIEK

-285 MIAEYQRQKQ
+285 MIAEYQRKKA
-295 EQANNAANLADQMN
+295 EEAAANQSAIVDQMN
-309 QANQD
+309 QANQE
-314 AINNGEEP
+314 AIANGEEP
-322 PYSEEEIQDA
+322 PYTEEEIQNA
-332 INNSGS
+332 TNSGS
-338 NLGGGSVSGSLTWPV
+338 QLGGGTASSTGGLTWPV

-365 RTDPFTGKTA
+365 RSDPFTGKTA

-405 DSAYGNYVVID
+405 DGAYGNYVVID
-416 HGDMTTLYAH
+416 HGDITTLYAH

-434 GDYVSGGQT
+434 GDYVTAGQT

-469 DPASYYSGLS
+469 DPASYFSGLT